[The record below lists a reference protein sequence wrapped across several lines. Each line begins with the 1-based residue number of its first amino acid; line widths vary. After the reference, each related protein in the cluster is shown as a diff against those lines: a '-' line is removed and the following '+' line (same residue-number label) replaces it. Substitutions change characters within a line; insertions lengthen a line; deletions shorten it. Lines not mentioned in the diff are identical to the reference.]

1 MILQKSFL
9 YVDMLLKK
17 HFSIFLNIIN
27 FENNMF
33 VENIFHNR
41 FFFLTN
47 VNDFTAYFSFNDKNM
62 DNISILLNIS
72 IHYKY

>member
-41 FFFLTN
+41 FFF
-47 VNDFTAYFSFNDKNM
+47 
-62 DNISILLNIS
+62 
-72 IHYKY
+72 